1 MGACGAAAAALR
13 AVVARRAPVQR
24 TRQDGET
31 GRDAG
36 NAELLAGLLDHQ
48 LVAAG
53 LGRRQELAVGRV
65 LNPLVRAEHA
75 DQLFGLVVVR
85 RQVVVSDRPVETLA
99 VAAVRLEVVR
109 THAQRDASPV
119 VGAPAEHARPPPHP
133 LVARRRR
140 VRLATHLPAAVHGGV
155 KITERLVSAPGP
167 AVRRLVVPLHHLGLF
182 GRVVPAPGLE
192 HQALRA
198 GAGQHVGG
206 HPAAGSGADDHRV
219 IYFGTWYHLWH
230 GRP

>member
-1 MGACGAAAAALR
+1 M
-13 AVVARRAPVQR
+13 ARRTPVQR

-31 GRDAG
+31 RRNTG
-36 NAELLAGLLDHQ
+36 NTKLLASLLDHQ

-53 LGRRQELAVGRV
+53 LGRWQELAVGRV
-65 LNPLVRAEHA
+65 LNALVRAEDA
-75 DQLFGLVVVR
+75 DQFFRLVVVR
-85 RQVVVSDRPVETLA
+85 CQVVVSNRPVETLA

-119 VGAPAEHARPPPHP
+119 VGAAAEHARPPPHP

-155 KITERLVSAPGP
+155 KISERLVSAPGP

-192 HQALRA
+192 HKALGA
-198 GAGQHVGG
+198 GAGQHVRG
-206 HPAAGSGADDHRV
+206 HPSAGSGADDHSV
-219 IYFGTWYHLWH
+219 INFGTWYHLWH
-230 GRP
+230 GRPTFGIIRVA